1 MRPPWINYTMT
12 AQYFS
17 VIFQLIPQHQRP
29 DSLQSVN
36 NPSDLHEYTIN
47 LNVFLFVLL
56 ASKELCCFAPVGALA
71 QSLRLTSK
79 GLTAKGDTQPR
90 GRGQQSLLMQVGA
103 LILVPQEGFAEL
115 LTTLNNHRVEIVRFN
130 SQNSSVF
137 LSSLSL
143 NIINTAFFKIL
154 LRQVNCN

>member
-1 MRPPWINYTMT
+1 MHPPWINYTIT

-17 VIFQLIPQHQRP
+17 GIFQLIPQCQCP
-29 DSLQSVN
+29 GSLQSIN
-36 NPSDLHEYTIN
+36 NPGDLHEYAIN
-47 LNVFLFVLL
+47 LNVFFLFVLL

-115 LTTLNNHRVEIVRFN
+115 LTTLNNHSVEIVRFN

-137 LSSLSL
+137 ISSLSL
-143 NIINTAFFKIL
+143 NIINTAFLKF
-154 LRQVNCN
+154 C